1 MKEIFFKQGEQAR
14 KYDIQILIL
23 FGNILRSSEDGTSV
37 NNFFSGLV
45 LVFLEVLLEHT
56 SELLEFLIISSLVG
70 PGILGGKNVGINSW
84 ASNGNLEVE
93 DREGSV
99 FDFVE
104 FTTVDSVDDLSSDL
118 ETHSL
123 ADTVFTT

>member
-70 PGILGGKNVGINSW
+70 PGILGGKNVGIDSR
-84 ASNGNLEVE
+84 ASGRDLEVE

-99 FDFVE
+99 FNFVE
-104 FTTVDSVDDLSSDL
+104 FTAVDSVDDLSGDL

-123 ADTVFTT
+123 SDTVFTT

>member
-1 MKEIFFKQGEQAR
+1 M
-14 KYDIQILIL
+14 
-23 FGNILRSSEDGTSV
+23 RSSEDGTSV

-99 FDFVE
+99 FDFV
-104 FTTVDSVDDLSSDL
+104 
-118 ETHSL
+118 
-123 ADTVFTT
+123 

>member
-1 MKEIFFKQGEQAR
+1 
-14 KYDIQILIL
+14 
-23 FGNILRSSEDGTSV
+23 LRSSEDGTSV